1 MKKLALIVSLI
12 VLSSTSVAF
21 GYVMGSSNLP
31 MFGYPAHS
39 DKAGYR
45 PSRPYSNSG
54 YEASNYRNEVEA
66 YVNRIKEYV
75 DGCDNDVKR
84 INEAR
89 QEAISEANSIINE
102 YNQYVKGY

>member
-1 MKKLALIVSLI
+1 
-12 VLSSTSVAF
+12 
-21 GYVMGSSNLP
+21 
-31 MFGYPAHS
+31 MF